1 MKTRNRIVAAGLTAV
16 AVAGLT
22 VGVAVA
28 ADSSTGRTGPTS
40 TTNMPMG
47 SMDPATMAD
56 GSMMDDMSSMAGMMG
71 GSDMGAMHDAMHAMM
86 RGAMPDAALAA
97 CDQAHVAMTEVTTPS
112 TNGPATSIDHA
123 AHHTGS

>member
-40 TTNMPMG
+40 TTTVPIG
-47 SMDPATMAD
+47 TMDPATMAD
-56 GSMMDDMSSMAGMMG
+56 GSMMGDMLGMARMM
-71 GSDMGAMHDAMHAMM
+71 GSDMGAMHDAMHTMM
-86 RGAMPDAALAA
+86 RDAMPDAALAA
-97 CDQAHVAMTEVTTPS
+97 CDQAHAAMADVTAPSPTTE
-112 TNGPATSIDHA
+112 PATSIDHA
-123 AHHTGS
+123 AHHSGG